1 MKSRILLLAALTLL
15 LAGPLLAAAADWPE
29 YRGPNHDGTSPERG
43 LLKQWPAGG
52 PRQIWKT
59 PLTDGFSSFTVSDGK
74 AFTMVRR
81 NIDGVNREVCLALD
95 ADTGKELWACTVGL
109 AKYDNGGDDGGPGD
123 GPRSTPTVAGG
134 KVYVLS
140 ALLHLACLEASS
152 GRVIWSKELTKEASG
167 RPGHWQSAASPVIDG
182 DLIFVVGGG
191 AGQALLGINQLDGNI
206 AWKGQDDQMT
216 HATPVP
222 STILGARQIIFFT
235 QSGLVS
241 VAPATGQVLW
251 RFRFPYSTSTAASPV
266 AAGDLVFCSAG
277 YGVGSAA
284 ARIAKSGDRWT
295 ATELWRSPGNKMC
308 NHWSTPVPLDGY
320 LYGLFGFKQ
329 YQTAPLKCVELATGK
344 EVWSEPGFGPGNLI
358 LVDGH
363 LLVLGDQGQLVLV
376 APSPSGY
383 KELARAK
390 VLDGKCWSTPVVSN
404 GRIYARSVQEGACFE
419 VSAKTA
425 AR

>member
-29 YRGPNHDGTSPERG
+29 YRGPHHDGTSPERG

-59 PLTDGFSSFTVSDGK
+59 PLTDGFSSFTVSRGK
-74 AFTMVRR
+74 AFTLVQR

-95 ADTGKELWACTVGL
+95 ADTGKELWAYTLGL

-123 GPRSTPTVAGG
+123 GPRSTPTVD
-134 KVYVLS
+134 
-140 ALLHLACLEASS
+140 
-152 GRVIWSKELTKEASG
+152 GRIV
-167 RPGHWQSAASPVIDG
+167 
-182 DLIFVVGGG
+182 
-191 AGQALLGINQLDGNI
+191 
-206 AWKGQDDQMT
+206 WKGQDDQMT
-216 HATPVP
+216 HATPVLA
-222 STILGARQIIFFT
+222 TILGTRQIIFLT

-241 VAPATGQVLW
+241 VAPTTGQVLW

-266 AAGDLVFCSAG
+266 AAGDLVYCSAG

-284 ARIAKSGDRWT
+284 ARIARSGNGWS

-329 YQTAPLKCVELATGK
+329 YKTAPLKCVELATGK
-344 EVWSEPGFGPGNLI
+344 EVWNEPGFGPGNLV

-376 APSPSGY
+376 EPSPSGY
-383 KELARAK
+383 KEGARAK

-404 GRIYARSVQEGACFE
+404 GRIYARSVKEGACFDG
-419 VSAKTA
+419 SAKTA

>member
-15 LAGPLLAAAADWPE
+15 LARPLLAAAADWPE

-123 GPRSTPTVAGG
+123 GPRSTPAVAGG

-140 ALLHLACLEASS
+140 AFLHLACLEASS
-152 GRVIWSKELTKEASG
+152 GRMIWSKELSKDASG
-167 RPGHWQSAASPVIDG
+167 HPGHWQSAASPVIDG
-182 DLIFVVGGG
+182 GLIFVVGGG
-191 AGQALLGINQLDGNI
+191 EGQALLGINQLDGNI
-206 AWKGQDDQMT
+206 LWKGQDDQMT

-222 STILGARQIIFFT
+222 ATILGARQIIFFT

-308 NHWSTPVPLDGY
+308 NHVTGAPPSAFRINEIK
-320 LYGLFGFKQ
+320 GLSEK
-329 YQTAPLKCVELATGK
+329 GK
-344 EVWSEPGFGPGNLI
+344 PC
-358 LVDGH
+358 
-363 LLVLGDQGQLVLV
+363 
-376 APSPSGY
+376 PSGDTQPGIQA
-383 KELARAK
+383 LR
-390 VLDGKCWSTPVVSN
+390 
-404 GRIYARSVQEGACFE
+404 
-419 VSAKTA
+419 
-425 AR
+425 